1 VTQSVGTRASGRSEQ
16 LVQTTTVPAGR
27 RAPALGTLAQ
37 LVRAPAALTVLGDTV
52 AGAAAAGIPLRGRR
66 LALPLA
72 SVSLYWA
79 GMALNDWA
87 DRRLDAVERP
97 ERPIPSGAV
106 TESQALAVA
115 GTLTVAGL
123 GLAAYGGGLRVA
135 LPLAGAVW
143 AYDLALKSTVA
154 GPVAM
159 ALCRGLDVMLGAT
172 GARAGLPAA
181 LVLAGHTA
189 GLTALSRGEVHGAST
204 TTAKAALAGTAV
216 ASVAAVTGRARSWRH
231 RLGALAF
238 GGMYAANVGAAQLAA
253 SRDPSAGQV
262 RKATAAGIHGMV
274 PLQAALAA
282 RRGSLL
288 GAGLIAGAG
297 PLAKRLA
304 RLVSPT

>member
-1 VTQSVGTRASGRSEQ
+1 MNRWAS
-16 LVQTTTVPAGR
+16 
-27 RAPALGTLAQ
+27 

-66 LALPLA
+66 LALPVA

-97 ERPIPSGAV
+97 ERPIPSGAGSA
-106 TESQALAVA
+106 TQALAVA

-159 ALCRGLDVMLGAT
+159 AVCRGLDVMLGAA
-172 GARAGLPAA
+172 GARGGMSAGLSSAV
-181 LVLAGHTA
+181 VLAGHTA
-189 GLTALSRGEVHGAST
+189 GLTVLSRGEVHGAST
-204 TTAKAALAGTAV
+204 TTAKAALAGTVV
-216 ASVAAVTGRARSWRH
+216 AGLAAVTGRATSWRH

-238 GGMYAANVGAAQLAA
+238 GGMYVANVGAAQLAA
-253 SRDPSAGQV
+253 SRDPSADRV
-262 RKATAAGIHGMV
+262 RTATMAGIHGMV

-282 RRGSLL
+282 RRGSLF